1 MQGRGYVVDIAAAPQ
16 KHLEALRLG
25 RRVVPPGQN
34 PVNLWGGHFF
44 VHRQDVEAVL
54 RNPEVFSNRGGVG
67 NDIRH
72 PPIDYD
78 PPEHSR
84 YRRLLDPIF
93 APRQVA
99 RWEVDIR
106 RIANELIDRFID
118 RGECDVAD
126 EFAFPLPATMFLRL
140 MGVPYDDLDE
150 VLRGGGTMT
159 EADAGG
165 AAATSGRIF
174 GYIERAFE
182 ERKAERRDDVLSQ
195 LLDFE
200 LEGERLTHEEVLG
213 MAQLLFI
220 AGLDTVNSSLQ
231 CFFAFLA
238 TSPDHRQEIV
248 DDPSIIPNAV
258 EEMMRY
264 ESPVPAVSRVVTRE
278 FEIADVRV
286 SEGERVAVSLMSANT
301 DPAAVDRPDE
311 VDFHRDANRHLGFG
325 GGVHRCAGSHLARL
339 ELVCALDEWHKRI
352 PTYHVKPGSDVAHQ
366 FGGTRHVDLRLAFPT
381 TP

>member
-1 MQGRGYVVDIAAAPQ
+1 MVDIAAAPQ
-16 KHLEALRLG
+16 KHLEALRLAH
-25 RRVVPPGQN
+25 RVVPPGQN

-44 VHRQDVEAVL
+44 VHREDVEAVL

-99 RWEVDIR
+99 RWESDVR
-106 RIANELIDRFID
+106 RIANELIDRFI
-118 RGECDVAD
+118 RKGECDIAD
-126 EFAFPLPATMFLRL
+126 EFAFPLPATIFLRL

-159 EADAGG
+159 EASAGG

-174 GYIERAFE
+174 GYIARAFD
-182 ERKAERRDDVLSQ
+182 ERRIERRDDVLSQ

-200 LEGERLTHEEVLG
+200 LEGDRLSHDEVLG

-238 TSPDHRQEIV
+238 QNPSHRQEIV
-248 DDPSIIPNAV
+248 DDPSIIPTAV

-264 ESPVPAVSRVVTRE
+264 ESPVPAISRVVTRD
-278 FEIADVRV
+278 FAIAGVQVR
-286 SEGERVAVSLMSANT
+286 EGERVAVSLMSANT
-301 DPAAVDRPDE
+301 EFNSLERPDE
-311 VDFHRDANRHLGFG
+311 VDFHRPVNRHLGFG

-339 ELVCALDEWHKRI
+339 ELVCALEEWHMRI
-352 PTYHVKPGSDVAHQ
+352 PTYHVKPDSEVTYH
-366 FGGTRHVDLRLAFPT
+366 FGGTRHVDLRLAFPAAR
-381 TP
+381 

>member
-1 MQGRGYVVDIAAAPQ
+1 MVDMAAAPQ
-16 KHLEALRLG
+16 KHLEALRLDH
-25 RRVVPPGQN
+25 RVVPPGQN

-44 VHRQDVEAVL
+44 VHREDVEAVL
-54 RNPEVFSNRGGVG
+54 RNPQVFSNRGGVG

-99 RWEVDIR
+99 RWEADIR
-106 RIANELIDRFID
+106 RIANELIDEFIG
-118 RGECDVAD
+118 RGECDVAN

-140 MGVPYDDLDE
+140 MGVPYDDLEE
-150 VLRGGGTMT
+150 VLRGGAAMT
-159 EADAGG
+159 DADTDS

-182 ERKAERRDDVLSQ
+182 ERKVERRDDVLSQ

-200 LEGERLTHEEVLG
+200 LDGERLSHDEVLG

-238 TSPDHRQEIV
+238 GSPSHRQEIV
-248 DDPSIIPNAV
+248 DDPSIIPTAV

-264 ESPVPAVSRVVTRE
+264 ESPVPAVSRVATCD

-286 SEGERVAVSLMSANT
+286 SEGERVAVSLMSANS
-301 DPAAVDRPDE
+301 DAAAVDRPHE
-311 VDFHRDANRHLGFG
+311 VDFHREVNRHLGFG

-352 PTYHVKPGSDVAHQ
+352 PKYHAKPDREVTHQ
-366 FGGTRHVDLRLAFPT
+366 FGATRHVDLHLVFPAA
-381 TP
+381 P